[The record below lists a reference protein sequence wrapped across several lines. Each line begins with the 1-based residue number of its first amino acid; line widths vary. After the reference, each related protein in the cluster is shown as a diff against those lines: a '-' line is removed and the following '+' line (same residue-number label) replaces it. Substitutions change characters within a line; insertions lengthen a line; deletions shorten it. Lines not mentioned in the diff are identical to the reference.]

1 MDPAFAVVLVGVMSG
16 LSAISASFITSRVA
30 GRANRNSTML
40 DWAKQLQS
48 SEQAARKEAS
58 ESRDRADRIKE
69 EADSDV
75 EEIRGELEG
84 LRNDL
89 RTARTMV
96 AEMTDKMAM
105 VQAEVWRPEPN
116 VDAIRRLLGRPHPGG
131 VNNH

>member
-1 MDPAFAVVLVGVMSG
+1 MDPTIAVILAAVLGFASNWVTNRV
-16 LSAISASFITSRVA
+16 TSR
-30 GRANRNSTML
+30 NSRNTTML

-48 SEQAARKEAS
+48 SEQAARKEAA

-75 EEIRGELEG
+75 EAIREELDS
-84 LRNDL
+84 LKADL
-89 RTARTMV
+89 RAARSMV

-116 VDAIRRLLGRPHPGG
+116 VDAIRRLLGRPQPGI
-131 VNNH
+131 NNH